1 MKKFFFNE
9 ALWIDFLSITLVI
22 LLAIIVYRFLIRFLS
37 RKHINTEKYCTL
49 FDVEDQPVRGVI
61 PFYFSTKIARNVEFV
76 LESAEGCRVANIAN
90 QAFEA
95 GGHLL
100 KFDSSALKDGTYF
113 YLLRT
118 ENQEIRKKLV
128 IKN

>member
-1 MKKFFFNE
+1 MNRFFNE

-22 LLAIIVYRFLIRFLS
+22 LLAIILYRLLLRFLS
-37 RKHINTEKYCTL
+37 RKHVKTEQYCTL
-49 FDVEDQPVRGVI
+49 FDVEDQPVSGDI
-61 PFYFSTKIARNVEFV
+61 PFYFSTLISRNVEFL
-76 LESAEGCRVANIAN
+76 LESEEGDCVANIAN
-90 QAFEA
+90 RPFET

-100 KFDSSALKDGTYF
+100 KFDSTALKDGTYF
-113 YLLRT
+113 YVLKT